1 MRALWTAATGM
12 KNLQLAIDNT
22 SNNISNVNTTG
33 YKSQRTEFKD
43 LMYARLSY
51 RDNSDKTGVPVGLE
65 VGHGVRS
72 AAIVRNFRK
81 GSIKTTE
88 NPYDVA
94 LDSKGFFEVLNAAG
108 EPELTRDGSFKL
120 GLTENGLA
128 LLTADGYKVQ
138 GDDGDIIF
146 EGDFIETKI
155 DLDGTVKIRRNGN
168 DAALFETIGKIKVV
182 DVANPAGLVSV
193 GSNQYVESPASG
205 GTFRMEAGDIKVVQN
220 SLEMSNVQVVDE
232 MVNLITQQR
241 AYEINSK
248 AIQTADRM
256 LEIANNLKR

>member
-72 AAIVRNFRK
+72 AAIVRNFMK
-81 GSIKTTE
+81 GSIKTTQ

-94 LDSKGFFEVLNAAG
+94 IDGRGFFEVLNASG

-120 GLTENGLA
+120 GLTEDGLA

-138 GDDGDIIF
+138 GREGDIIF
-146 EGDFIETKI
+146 EGEFEELKIE
-155 DLDGTVKIRRNGN
+155 LNGTVKIRRPGD
-168 DAALFETIGKIKVV
+168 DAALFEIVGRIKIL
-182 DVANPAGLVSV
+182 DVPNPSGLVSV
-193 GSNQYVESPASG
+193 GSNQYISSPASG
-205 GTFRMEAGDIKVVQN
+205 ETFLVENPETKVLQN
-220 SLEMSNVQVVDE
+220 ALEMSNVQVVDE